1 MDIAKD
7 ITVDDLA
14 AIRFWLMQE
23 SKKLEID
30 RANLER
36 EREAFEAEKQRFNS
50 EKQIVADSVNNRDKA
65 ADLEAKTIAYQ
76 KMLVERKLAILENGF
91 KELCRDKEAFE
102 KEKEEFERNK
112 KNAYSFGGADDAGVL
127 FNGVDN
133 FLALKKRYR
142 DLLKIFHPDN
152 LSGDKEALQIIN
164 DEYAK
169 LKDIY

>member
-7 ITVDDLA
+7 ITAEDLA

-30 RANLER
+30 RANFER
-36 EREAFEAEKQRFNS
+36 EKEDFEAEKQRFQS
-50 EKQIVADSVNNRDKA
+50 ERHLVAESVNDRDKA

-102 KEKEEFERNK
+102 REKEEFERRK
-112 KNAYSFGGADDAGVL
+112 KESRSGISGDDTGVL